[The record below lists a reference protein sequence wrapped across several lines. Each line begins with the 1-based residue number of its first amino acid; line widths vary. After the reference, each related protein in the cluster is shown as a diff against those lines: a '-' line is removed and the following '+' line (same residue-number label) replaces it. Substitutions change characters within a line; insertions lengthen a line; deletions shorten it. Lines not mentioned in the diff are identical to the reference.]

1 MCFTHPAN
9 PTNKERRTMSR
20 PKKIR
25 LKSDLPE
32 HVIEDIA
39 RCILPDIIAYYE
51 SEEGQKEFE
60 KWKAEQKANSNDKDT
75 A

>member
-1 MCFTHPAN
+1 
-9 PTNKERRTMSR
+9 MSR
-20 PKKIR
+20 QKKIR

-32 HVIEDIA
+32 YVIEEIA
-39 RCILPDIIAYYE
+39 RCILPAIIAYYE

-75 A
+75 S

>member
-1 MCFTHPAN
+1 
-9 PTNKERRTMSR
+9 MSR

-32 HVIEDIA
+32 HIIEDIA

-60 KWKAEQKANSNDKDT
+60 KWKSEQTQNQKT
-75 A
+75 E

>member
-1 MCFTHPAN
+1 
-9 PTNKERRTMSR
+9 MSR
-20 PKKIR
+20 SKKLR

-32 HVIEDIA
+32 YVIEDIA

-60 KWKAEQKANSNDKDT
+60 KWKAEQKANSNGKDT

>member
-1 MCFTHPAN
+1 
-9 PTNKERRTMSR
+9 MSR

-25 LKSDLPE
+25 LKSDLPK

-39 RCILPDIIAYYE
+39 RCILLDIIAYYE

-60 KWKAEQKANSNDKDT
+60 KWKSEQTENQKT
-75 A
+75 E